1 MRTAVRRGV
10 IRSSAKLANARGERR
25 EQGCARP
32 SMSHCAT
39 CEGMPARLSKS
50 AQRHFT
56 DCLAALGQCVGLL
69 QVFDADRAEPTRP
82 WTRTLVDYLRPGAGA
97 SLPRGCFAS
106 ALIRFHRRPRC
117 AARRRRT
124 ATRGHSATEGGDERV
139 GVKRALSVRAPAS
152 RTDSMGKLYRFAA
165 VSHHNARGERR
176 DQGPARAALPEGTG
190 CAFRVQPPPPPGN
203 DAPLIGERAAA
214 RGRSAREGGDVKAG
228 SQASILCSR
237 TSSRTVGS
245 AAYAPR
251 RNVRGE
257 RRDQRRAR
265 SSMTYD
271 LGDWMSVRAQPPR
284 SPATM
289 RAYRR
294 TRRKGRARRNGR
306 WR

>member
-152 RTDSMGKLYRFAA
+152 RTDSMGNFTGSRLFHTTTPAANDATRDPHEPHCPRGLDVRFACSRLRRPATTRRSSACAPQRA
-165 VSHHNARGERR
+165 V
-176 DQGPARAALPEGTG
+176 
-190 CAFRVQPPPPPGN
+190 
-203 DAPLIGERAAA
+203 AA
-214 RGRSAREGGDVKAG
+214 R
-228 SQASILCSR
+228 
-237 TSSRTVGS
+237 
-245 AAYAPR
+245 
-251 RNVRGE
+251 
-257 RRDQRRAR
+257 
-265 SSMTYD
+265 
-271 LGDWMSVRAQPPR
+271 
-284 SPATM
+284 
-289 RAYRR
+289 
-294 TRRKGRARRNGR
+294 RKVAM
-306 WR
+306 

>member
-1 MRTAVRRGV
+1 VRRGV

-152 RTDSMGKLYRFAA
+152 RTDSMGNFTGSRLFHTTTPAA
-165 VSHHNARGERR
+165 NDATRDRTSRTARG
-176 DQGPARAALPEGTG
+176 DWM
-190 CAFRVQPPPPPGN
+190 CVS
-203 DAPLIGERAAA
+203 RAAA
-214 RGRSAREGGDVKAG
+214 SAARQRRAAHRRARRSAR
-228 SQASILCSR
+228 SQ
-237 TSSRTVGS
+237 
-245 AAYAPR
+245 
-251 RNVRGE
+251 
-257 RRDQRRAR
+257 RD
-265 SSMTYD
+265 
-271 LGDWMSVRAQPPR
+271 
-284 SPATM
+284 
-289 RAYRR
+289 
-294 TRRKGRARRNGR
+294 GR
-306 WR
+306 WRCEGRQSGEHSLFAHQLANRR